1 MGILDI
7 LVKGTPVVN
16 LPDAK
21 VSALTGAAKQ
31 DLPGPWNQA
40 NYTENLKDTDSL
52 SSFIDSL
59 GLDGNVID
67 YDLTAVWDCNC
78 QYISDFHVNVS
89 GHADPFASLS
99 VSAKTYDPSYDDNGM
114 AQMKYDIIC
123 TIADPTQGSKTVFI
137 SAQASGD
144 GSGMSLGKS

>member
-52 SSFIDSL
+52 SSFIDL
-59 GLDGNVID
+59 LR
-67 YDLTAVWDCNC
+67 T
-78 QYISDFHVNVS
+78 
-89 GHADPFASLS
+89 
-99 VSAKTYDPSYDDNGM
+99 
-114 AQMKYDIIC
+114 
-123 TIADPTQGSKTVFI
+123 
-137 SAQASGD
+137 
-144 GSGMSLGKS
+144 